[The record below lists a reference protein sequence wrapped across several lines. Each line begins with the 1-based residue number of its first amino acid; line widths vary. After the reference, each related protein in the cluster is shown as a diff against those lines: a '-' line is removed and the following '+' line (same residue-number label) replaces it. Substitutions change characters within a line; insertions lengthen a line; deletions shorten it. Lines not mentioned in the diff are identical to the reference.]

1 MNAQPQAQYAIHR
14 ITDANSNE
22 WSFRVYSAACP
33 DVLVEVRQQR
43 PTNTGFPFMWVHQM
57 AFSNA
62 LLKQLSADAR
72 YAEYERA
79 TLFKNKYPEV
89 IAFSRDD
96 AVTDTM
102 TVGIRITFN
111 RDNTVRLSKGDA
123 RLLWEYLRQGSGL
136 K

>member
-1 MNAQPQAQYAIHR
+1 MNAPPQGQCATHL
-14 ITDANSNE
+14 ITDAQGCE
-22 WSFRVYSAACP
+22 WSFVVYSPACP

-62 LLKQLSADAR
+62 LLKQLPTDAR

-111 RDNTVRLSKGDA
+111 RDNTVRLAKSDA
-123 RLLWEYLRQGSGL
+123 RLLWERLSAAR
-136 K
+136 

>member
-1 MNAQPQAQYAIHR
+1 MNAPPQAQHAIHR

-62 LLKQLSADAR
+62 LLKQLSTGAR

-111 RDNTVRLSKGDA
+111 ADNTVRLAKSDA
-123 RLLWEYLRQGSGL
+123 RLLWERLSAVR
-136 K
+136 

>member
-1 MNAQPQAQYAIHR
+1 MNAPPQAQHTTHR

-22 WSFRVYSAACP
+22 WSFIVYSAACP

-57 AFSNA
+57 AFSNT
-62 LLKQLSADAR
+62 LLNELPPGAR

-89 IAFSRDD
+89 IAFSRVDG
-96 AVTDTM
+96 VTDTM

>member
-1 MNAQPQAQYAIHR
+1 MNAPPQAQYAIHR
-14 ITDANSNE
+14 ITDAQGCE
-22 WSFRVYSAACP
+22 WSFLVYSAACP
-33 DVLVEVRQQR
+33 DVLVEARPQR
-43 PTNTGFPFMWVHQM
+43 PSTTGFPFMWVHQM

-62 LLKQLSADAR
+62 LLKQLSTDAR

-111 RDNTVRLSKGDA
+111 RDNTVRLAKGDA
-123 RLLWEYLRQGSGL
+123 RLLWERLSAAR
-136 K
+136 

>member
-1 MNAQPQAQYAIHR
+1 MNAPPQAQYAIHR

-22 WSFRVYSAACP
+22 WSFLVYSAACP

-62 LLKQLSADAR
+62 LLKQLPTDAR

-111 RDNTVRLSKGDA
+111 RDNTVRLAKSDA
-123 RLLWEYLRQGSGL
+123 RLLWERLSAAR
-136 K
+136 

>member
-1 MNAQPQAQYAIHR
+1 MITSPHEQYAVHR
-14 ITDANSNE
+14 IMDAQGCE
-22 WSFRVYSAACP
+22 WSFLVYSAACP
-33 DVLVEVRQQR
+33 DVLVEVRPQR
-43 PTNTGFPFMWVHQM
+43 PSTTGFPFIWVHKM

-62 LLKQLSADAR
+62 LLRQLPSGAR

-102 TVGIRITFN
+102 TVGISITFN
-111 RDNTVRLSKGDA
+111 RDNTVRLAKSDA
-123 RLLWEYLRQGSGL
+123 RRLWERLSTGR
-136 K
+136 